1 MMPDETPYLQGSLFE
16 EVQVQRLELH
26 IRVAAEALA
35 RNGERPQVVRGTG
48 NQGSTVATKWY
59 TFSYLF
65 FDCFFQLPLN

>member
-35 RNGERPQVVRGTG
+35 RYVFDLGDSGLVSMEGEVECRCLR
-48 NQGSTVATKWY
+48 SR
-59 TFSYLF
+59 
-65 FDCFFQLPLN
+65 